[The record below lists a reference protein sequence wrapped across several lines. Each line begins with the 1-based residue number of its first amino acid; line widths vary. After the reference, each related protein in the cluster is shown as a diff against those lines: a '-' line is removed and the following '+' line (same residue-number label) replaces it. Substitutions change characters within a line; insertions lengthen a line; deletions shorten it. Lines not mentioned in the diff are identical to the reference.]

1 MINLYHDPAGEK
13 IFDSY
18 NPTKET
24 KHKTTKEQHSIA
36 MGFSELTDS
45 EKINLLDTRVRTLE
59 KRVEEKNMEIKQLKS
74 LLKC

>member
-1 MINLYHDPAGEK
+1 MVNLYRDPAGEK

-18 NPTKET
+18 NPTKEM

-36 MGFSELTDS
+36 MGLSELTDA

-59 KRVEEKNMEIKQLKS
+59 KRVEEKNVQIKQLET
-74 LLKC
+74 LLKS